1 MDNKFLLYGAG
12 SLVRPL
18 GLKVS
23 KANMM
28 SLVFLLPAYFIICI
42 FLVKSVGGID
52 LVEYEKNSALGFK
65 DWSWYYYKEF
75 FSWFLIKFS
84 YEVSWWLGLKQ
95 PVLVINAVLFLMYL
109 FFTRNMGLQAKIVP
123 LILIGPMSVL
133 LSFNILRQYI
143 SVVLL
148 CLALLNLL
156 YGKGKVSTLLSCLAF
171 FSHQSIVLLVPLVFV
186 CRFFSFYVA
195 SGVVFCGQ
203 LIVMLLSAVLGLGLY
218 SDQGYNYVGDISSA
232 YKVVSHFIYVF
243 FLFVMLQVGRLWRD
257 YSLMKYDFIGKIVS
271 VLMVFSISMLV
282 FPWPDWIVNRLLINI
297 SFIYMFLLL
306 SRERFVAKR
315 GGGFVFFLCVVN
327 AVGLLFH
334 GGAIS
339 MLSFNMPSS

>member
-1 MDNKFLLYGAG
+1 MDNKFLLYRAG
-12 SLVRPL
+12 SLEKAH

-23 KANMM
+23 KASIM

-52 LVEYEKNSALGFK
+52 LVEYEKNSGLGFK
-65 DWSWYYYKEF
+65 DWSWYFYKEF

-95 PVLVINAVLFLMYL
+95 PALVINAVLFLMYL
-109 FFTRNMGLQAKIVP
+109 FFTKNMGLQAKIVP

-156 YGKGKVSTLLSCLAF
+156 GGNWKVSLFLSGLAF
-171 FSHQSIVLLVPLVFV
+171 FSHQSIILLVPLVYA

-203 LIVMLLSAVLGLGLY
+203 LIVLLLNVVFGLGLY
-218 SDQGYNYVGDISSA
+218 SDQGYNDAGDIPST
-232 YKVVSHFIYVF
+232 YKVLFHFVYVF
-243 FLFVMLQVGRLWRD
+243 FLFLMLRGGRLWRD
-257 YSLMKYDFIGKIVS
+257 CTLMKYDFIGKIVS
-271 VLMVFSISMLV
+271 VLMVFSILMVV

-306 SRERFVAKR
+306 ARERFVAKR
-315 GGGFVFFLCVVN
+315 CGGFVFFLCVVN
-327 AVGLLFH
+327 AIGVLFH